1 MKHRELNARTAVI
14 WAVIALLC
22 LTIVSGAQAA
32 DPKLIRFGLIPADD
46 AAEMLRNYEPVK
58 DYLRKVTGIPVEM
71 RVTMDY
77 NAAIEAMRAKHIE
90 MAWFGPFSYVLA
102 SEFGGA
108 EAIVVGIRRD
118 TGKSTYKTVFV
129 THRDSGIKTIRDF
142 KGKTIAFVDPASTS
156 GYLIPVSVLKK
167 RGYSIERDFKAT
179 FYAGTHNAV
188 ELAVRNRKVD
198 VGADSDTSYYRMVNA
213 GEIDPKT
220 NVIIHESDP
229 IPGSPIVVRGD
240 LDPALKKRLQK
251 ALVDMDEQTIFQVK
265 GWGDIARYEA
275 VTDRHYDSIREVAK
289 ILNLDLRKSK

>member
-1 MKHRELNARTAVI
+1 MKHRELNARTAVS
-14 WAVIALLC
+14 WVLIALLC
-22 LTIVSGAQAA
+22 PTIVSGAEAA
-32 DPKLIRFGLIPADD
+32 DPKIIRFGLIPADD

-58 DYLRKVTGIPVEM
+58 EYLRKVTGIPVEM

-102 SEFGGA
+102 SEVGGA

-129 THRDSGIKTIRDF
+129 THRDSGIKTIRDL

-167 RGYSIERDFKAT
+167 HGYSIERDFKAT

-198 VGADSDTSYYRMVNA
+198 VAADSDTSYYRMVNA

-220 NVIIHESDP
+220 NVIIHESEP

-240 LDPALKKRLQK
+240 LDTALKKRLQK

-289 ILNLDLRKSK
+289 ILNLNLKKSK